1 MPYSNVSVHDG
12 SVIIGGTM
20 GNVLDSLQQCLNFS
34 YTASIPEDRQW
45 GRIFPDGTATGMIGM
60 LVRNEADWAVN
71 PFAQTHE
78 RFLATRFT
86 AEMLCADFAILAG
99 SPRDDGMG
107 GASLFGYIFAFD
119 WQVWAMLVLFLQ
131 LLPLLLAI
139 GDHLLLGVAMS
150 ASYIGHWYHL
160 VKICCLEASNESH
173 RRRDVRSRLVVG
185 VWWLAN
191 LILLTALTGNMK
203 AGLTVRT
210 AGERVDSIADVAR
223 RKDLTPILWKGT
235 AYESVVKNTPLDVYQ
250 SVYRR
255 VIERN
260 GTRTGSELYTP
271 ETFRLVLSG
280 RAVVLNEQ
288 PSMLYNVARACTSM
302 PQGQFYFA
310 REPVFNQ
317 GISMT
322 LRRGLD
328 LATHNRIS
336 RKCSRW
342 RCGTCGPPCCCWP
355 SSFRCRW
362 QPSVSSWSPAVP
374 ARDAQLPL
382 AEPDEGRG
390 TPVFLASR
398 RPIKR

>member
-1 MPYSNVSVHDG
+1 M
-12 SVIIGGTM
+12 
-20 GNVLDSLQQCLNFS
+20 Q
-34 YTASIPEDRQW
+34 
-45 GRIFPDGTATGMIGM
+45 
-60 LVRNEADWAVN
+60 EADWAVN

-160 VKICCLEASNESH
+160 VKICCLEEPPEA
-173 RRRDVRSRLVVG
+173 DVPQPPGGG

-235 AYESVVKNTPLDVYQ
+235 AYESVVKVRQP
-250 SVYRR
+250 
-255 VIERN
+255 
-260 GTRTGSELYTP
+260 P
-271 ETFRLVLSG
+271 TFCSR
-280 RAVVLNEQ
+280 
-288 PSMLYNVARACTSM
+288 VARIL
-302 PQGQFYFA
+302 Y
-310 REPVFNQ
+310 
-317 GISMT
+317 
-322 LRRGLD
+322 
-328 LATHNRIS
+328 
-336 RKCSRW
+336 
-342 RCGTCGPPCCCWP
+342 
-355 SSFRCRW
+355 
-362 QPSVSSWSPAVP
+362 
-374 ARDAQLPL
+374 
-382 AEPDEGRG
+382 
-390 TPVFLASR
+390 
-398 RPIKR
+398 